1 MERKSLFA
9 PRVDLPQFLA
19 LFAMTECFEGGG
31 LTVHF
36 AVLFC
41 PKFADSV
48 HPRFCPTIGS
58 RDVQFLATATEI
70 LVDRVLFDPKDLVL
84 RILPLDTLTEQF
96 SGLLVHRENS

>member
-48 HPRFCPTIGS
+48 HPRFCPTIIWLS
-58 RDVQFLATATEI
+58 KCTAHLI
-70 LVDRVLFDPKDLVL
+70 QIKL
-84 RILPLDTLTEQF
+84 
-96 SGLLVHRENS
+96 N